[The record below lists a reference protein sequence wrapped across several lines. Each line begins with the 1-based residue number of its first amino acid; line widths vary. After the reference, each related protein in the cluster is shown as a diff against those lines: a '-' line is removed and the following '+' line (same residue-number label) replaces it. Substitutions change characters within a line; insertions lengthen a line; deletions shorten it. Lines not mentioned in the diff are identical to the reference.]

1 MSTSTSNALGIVAYC
16 RPGYE
21 VDTGNELTAI
31 ATARE
36 LYGFPVF
43 KPGDGFVR
51 LQFHAPGH
59 AARFAS
65 EVAVGDTI
73 FPRQIFVLL
82 DMVAIEDKS
91 DRIGPLLAVLSAHQ
105 VARCG
110 TLFVEYPDTDDGKT
124 LAKLCR
130 KLAVPLRQAL
140 RNQDYLTRKEQ
151 LSLPALHVF
160 FTSGEQCYVG
170 ISQAKQRSPFEN
182 GICRLKFPPKAP
194 SRSTLK
200 LEEALLTM
208 LTTRQR
214 DDICRPGA
222 RAVDLGACPGGWTYQ
237 LVSREMHVEAVDNG
251 KMADDLMATGLVD
264 YRAEDGFK
272 YRPQMGHVELLVCD
286 MIEKPDRVAVLM
298 ANWLTRNWATHAIFN
313 LKLPMKRRYET
324 VSAAIDA
331 VGSQLAA
338 ANIKTSM
345 VIRHLYHNRDEV
357 TVAVIREN

>member
-1 MSTSTSNALGIVAYC
+1 MNAAAQSIIAYC
-16 RPGYE
+16 RAGYE

-36 LYGFPVF
+36 LYGYPAF

-51 LQFHAPGH
+51 FQFYEPDH
-59 AARFAS
+59 AAQFIS
-65 EVAVGDTI
+65 QVAVHDTI
-73 FPRQIFVLL
+73 FPRQLFLVLETIQ
-82 DMVAIEDKS
+82 IEDKS
-91 DRIGPLLAVLSAHQ
+91 DRIGPILDALADAATGRSGL
-105 VARCG
+105 
-110 TLFVEYPDTDDGKT
+110 LFVDYPDTDEGKT

-130 KLAVPLRQAL
+130 KFAVPLRQAL
-140 RNQDYLTRKEQ
+140 RARDLLSKKEHTG
-151 LSLPALHVF
+151 LPALHVF
-160 FTSGEQCYVG
+160 FTSGEQCYLGV
-170 ISQAKQRSPFEN
+170 SQAKQRSPFEN

-208 LTTRQR
+208 LSAAQR
-214 DDICRPGA
+214 DAICRPGA

-237 LVSREMHVEAVDNG
+237 LVSRDMHVEAVDNG

-324 VSAAIDA
+324 VTAAIETVRA
-331 VGSQLAA
+331 QLNA
-338 ANIKTSM
+338 ANIKASM

-357 TVAVIREN
+357 TVAVIREK